1 MSSMFSSAWEVQ
13 RTANC
18 LVSITTGHHH
28 HSLRPSL
35 CSPLHFSQCA
45 IFTWF
50 DGTHPTFPQSCFLY
64 SQCEKGVETDHSITG
79 ESVGSLPRERLN
91 CTNQG
96 LPPASAARKW
106 PVEVQTIIML
116 VSRFVNLWLV
126 DKYHYGDIAVCSS
139 NFLWFIANLRASK
152 TVRAD
157 ECNQYWHCAISRVQ
171 VWGTCR
177 DN

>member
-1 MSSMFSSAWEVQ
+1 METKPFKSIYNWKKNQISFQSNVIDVFFGVRSAADCQ
-13 RTANC
+13 LSC
-18 LVSITTGHHH
+18 FYHHR
-28 HSLRPSL
+28 SPPPPLCPSL
-35 CSPLHFSQCA
+35 CSPLHCSQCA

-91 CTNQG
+91 CTNQA

-116 VSRFVNLWLV
+116 VSRFVNL
-126 DKYHYGDIAVCSS
+126 
-139 NFLWFIANLRASK
+139 
-152 TVRAD
+152 
-157 ECNQYWHCAISRVQ
+157 
-171 VWGTCR
+171 
-177 DN
+177 